1 MGPGI
6 VCKLFPLVLFSFV
19 FFLLVVSSENDV
31 PTTDLQQPLAGNS
44 LSVFAKG
51 SDSAAEGNA
60 TEAASKRKRRSK
72 RCKCSKRFTK
82 EVSTMVEERLQEF
95 ENKYLL
101 RLNRKED
108 TMTHDDAAAVA
119 ANEAASTLSQKIQ
132 NIDHMLLKLNADVL
146 ETKEALAF
154 VVGNLDTVKH
164 EFNHTTGNM
173 LALNSSFKKLDKAVA
188 NLTRYVEKVQSM
200 IPPGLLC
207 LLPVQV

>member
-1 MGPGI
+1 
-6 VCKLFPLVLFSFV
+6 
-19 FFLLVVSSENDV
+19 
-31 PTTDLQQPLAGNS
+31 
-44 LSVFAKG
+44 
-51 SDSAAEGNA
+51 
-60 TEAASKRKRRSK
+60 
-72 RCKCSKRFTK
+72 
-82 EVSTMVEERLQEF
+82 
-95 ENKYLL
+95 
-101 RLNRKED
+101 
-108 TMTHDDAAAVA
+108 MTHDDAAAVA

-200 IPPGLLC
+200 IPTGLAVPTSGTGLESATQEHY
-207 LLPVQV
+207 PRSEYH